1 MTPAR
6 PGAAALG
13 IWPAVGVAV
22 GVVVGVGAGGL
33 SWLRRRYVLVSVSG
47 ASMEPAYRSGDRVW
61 VRRATA
67 GEARAG
73 QVVVVRLPHPETGE
87 AGAQPWSIKRVAA
100 APGDPVP
107 EDGVPGW
114 EPGAR
119 VPPGCLVVHGDNAG
133 DSYDS
138 RHCGHVPGDRLLG
151 LVVRRVG
158 PVS

>member
-1 MTPAR
+1 MTRLR
-6 PGAAALG
+6 PGAVALG
-13 IWPAVGVAV
+13 IWLVVAV
-22 GVVVGVGAGGL
+22 GVGGL

-61 VRRATA
+61 VRRTTA
-67 GEARAG
+67 DGVRAG

-87 AGAQPWSIKRVAA
+87 AGPARPWSIKRVAA
-100 APGDPVP
+100 APGEPVP
-107 EDGVPGW
+107 EHGVPGW